1 MEDMRLQKY
10 LANAGITSRRKAEEL
25 ILQGRVSVNGSIADK
40 LGSKVSPGD
49 VVVCDGRE
57 VKLTVDHTY
66 IMMNKPKG
74 YITTAKEQF
83 SRPSVMDLLR
93 GEHKRLYPVGRLDY
107 NTSGL
112 LLMTDDGDLAQK
124 LTHPSY
130 EVHKSYSALI
140 KGIPPEGVLK
150 KFEEGLDLDGETT
163 APAKIKIK
171 RVIEDQTC
179 VVEIQLREGK
189 NRQVR
194 RMCEAIGFPVLSLK
208 RISIGP
214 LRIGSLEEGQYRHL
228 TKTEEEMLKKL
239 SG

>member
-1 MEDMRLQKY
+1 MEEMRLQKY

-25 ILQGRVSVNGSIADK
+25 ILQGRVMVNGSIVDK
-40 LGSKVSPGD
+40 LGSKISEGD

-57 VKLTVDHTY
+57 VALTVDHTY

-74 YITTAKEQF
+74 YITTVRDQF
-83 SRPSVMDLLR
+83 SRPSVMDLLQS
-93 GEHKRLYPVGRLDY
+93 EHKRLYPVGRLDY

-112 LLMTDDGDLAQK
+112 LLMTDDGNLAQK

-140 KGIPPEGVLK
+140 KGIPPEDVLK
-150 KFEEGLDLDGETT
+150 KFEEGIDLEGEMT

-171 RVIEDQTC
+171 RTLEDETC

-194 RMCEAIGFPVLSLK
+194 RMCEALGYPVLSLK

-214 LRIGSLEEGQYRHL
+214 LRIGALGEGQYRHL
-228 TKTEEEMLKKL
+228 TDKEIAMLKNL
-239 SG
+239 

>member
-1 MEDMRLQKY
+1 MEDMRLQKF

-25 ILQGRVSVNGSIADK
+25 ILQGRVLVNGAVINK
-40 LGSKVSPGD
+40 LGSKISAGD
-49 VVVCDGRE
+49 VVTCDGKT
-57 VKLTVDHTY
+57 VKLTENHTY
-66 IMMNKPKG
+66 IIMNKPKG
-74 YITTAKEQF
+74 YITTVRDQF
-83 SRPSVMDLLR
+83 SRPSVMDLLQ

-140 KGIPPEGVLK
+140 KGIPSDEVLTR
-150 KFEEGLDLDGETT
+150 FEAGINLDGEIT
-163 APAKIKIK
+163 APARIKIK
-171 RVIEDQTC
+171 RIIEDQTC

-194 RMCEAIGFPVLSLK
+194 RMCEAVGYPALSLK

-214 LRIGSLEEGQYRHL
+214 LKIGSLEEGQYRHL
-228 TKTEEEMLKKL
+228 TNKEVDTLKNL
-239 SG
+239 